1 MNHQYIKAKIF
12 FQLTLLLFFTA
23 CSGQT
28 SRQAN
33 TGNTTDTISMTE
45 GRPRLIKTQ
54 GSTES
59 DNVHCSI
66 EDKAGNLWFGTT
78 GEGVYR
84 YDGKLFTQF
93 TKKDGLNSN
102 CIYAMLED
110 KAGNIWL
117 GTENGVC
124 RYDGKTFSNMPFTAL
139 FNNDLTHTPSSPPST
154 SNKNEVWCILQ
165 DKTGTLWFG
174 SSAGLYCFDG
184 KTFSRFL
191 DNQNIINKQ
200 NLQLK
205 WVQCLL
211 EDSSGTIWMGSGPFA
226 MEGAIRY
233 DGQSIT
239 STKPNGDGW
248 IRNILMDKNGIIWFG
263 GRANGNFIYDGKTF
277 KKFTEKTLIGN
288 PLLLDSAGHLW
299 FNGEEKQS
307 TVKNENGIWRYD
319 GKAFKNYTIK
329 DGISQYYVWNMLQDQ
344 YGNIWFGTR
353 NNGLYR
359 YDGKTFTSF
368 SE

>member
-1 MNHQYIKAKIF
+1 MTKSYLYKPLYALLMAF
-12 FQLTLLLFFTA
+12 VLLTSCT
-23 CSGQT
+23 GQT
-28 SRQAN
+28 SKHTDASH
-33 TGNTTDTISMTE
+33 TLDTTSISK
-45 GRPRLIKTQ
+45 GQPKLIKTQ

-93 TKKDGLNSN
+93 TKTDGLNSN

-110 KAGNIWL
+110 KAGNIWF

-139 FNNDLTHTPSSPPST
+139 FNNDLTHTPSPPST
-154 SNKNEVWCILQ
+154 SAKNEVWRILQ
-165 DKTGTLWFG
+165 DKTGTIWFG
-174 SSAGLYCFDG
+174 SSADLYCYDG

-191 DNQNIINKQ
+191 DKQNIINKQ

-226 MEGAIRY
+226 MEGVIRY

-239 STKPNGDGW
+239 SNKPNGDGW
-248 IRNILMDKNGIIWFG
+248 IRNILLDKNDNIWFG
-263 GRANGNFIYDGKTF
+263 GRANGNFIYDGKNF
-277 KKFTEKTLIGN
+277 KKFTEKTNIGN
-288 PLLLDSAGHLW
+288 PLLLDSAGNLW
-299 FNGEEKQS
+299 FNGEEKLS

-319 GKAFKNYTIK
+319 GRAFQNYTLNE
-329 DGISQYYVWNMLQDQ
+329 GISQYFVWNVLQDKNG
-344 YGNIWFGTR
+344 YLWFGTR

-359 YDGKTFTSF
+359 YDGKTFISF